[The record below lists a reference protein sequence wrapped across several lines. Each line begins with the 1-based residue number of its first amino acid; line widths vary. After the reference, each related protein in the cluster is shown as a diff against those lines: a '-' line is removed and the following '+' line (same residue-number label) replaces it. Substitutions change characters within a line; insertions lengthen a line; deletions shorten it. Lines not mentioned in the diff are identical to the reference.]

1 MSRIIKFRAWDG
13 KQMIY
18 DGDIVKPS
26 HLSHYTDD
34 YFSGAIVTNNGVEIW
49 FYETKLP
56 QATDIYFDHRT
67 KIEIKNLMQFTGLL
81 DCEGREVYESDVY
94 TWKGHEVRDGKQIR
108 PLRTETVI
116 WNYNKLSRLE
126 NLIEAGFYEVKVIGN
141 KWENPELL
149 NK

>member
-1 MSRIIKFRAWDG
+1 MSSVIKFRGWDKKLKRWVDPTIFGIQLDG
-13 KQMIY
+13 K
-18 DGDIVKPS
+18 
-26 HLSHYTDD
+26 
-34 YFSGAIVTNNGVEIW
+34 AISTNWLEHDLNDLVIS
-49 FYETKLP
+49 
-56 QATDIYFDHRT
+56 
-67 KIEIKNLMQFTGLL
+67 QFTNLL
-81 DCEGREVYESDVY
+81 DCEGREIYESDVY